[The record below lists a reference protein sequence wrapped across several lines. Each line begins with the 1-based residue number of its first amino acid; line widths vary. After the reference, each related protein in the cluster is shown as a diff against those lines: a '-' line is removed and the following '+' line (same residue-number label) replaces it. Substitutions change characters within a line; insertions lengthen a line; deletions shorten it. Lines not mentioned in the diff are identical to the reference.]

1 MHRFFSLALSQTA
14 RRVGALAVSCLAAA
28 SMVACGGG
36 TQSKKFKPDS
46 FVAFGDDF
54 ALIKSDGSRY
64 TVNTYRDG
72 YTPSTT
78 PPATPSSPPV
88 YSCNAELSWLML
100 FAFDFGFKFSTEC
113 PDWSSGGDKTAVML
127 ANDPVDISFTSTGV
141 DTAVANAGAN
151 AVLTTINQNLSL
163 LNKGTLV
170 TVTVGRADIVKA
182 YWTYL
187 LTPDDA
193 TLSSLKSQLKSL
205 GGSFAAGLQPVVQS
219 GARTMIVLT
228 PSLAESP
235 LAKLDAVNVTRNKAA
250 MAALVQAF
258 NDGLTFGL
266 STSGY
271 TGQQVALV
279 DVPTVLNAVLTNP
292 SAYGLASIDS
302 GACSTVTTS
311 NSFGPPPLCLATD
324 LPDQTV
330 LTSYFWADNTHVNTS
345 MASTIASTAYSAF
358 SNHPF

>member
-36 TQSKKFKPDS
+36 TQSKKFTPDS
-46 FVAFGDDF
+46 FVVFGDDF

-72 YTPSTT
+72 TTSATT
-78 PPATPSSPPV
+78 PLA
-88 YSCNAELSWLML
+88 YSCNAELSWIML
-100 FAFDFGFKFSTEC
+100 FAFDFGFKFGTEC
-113 PDWSSGGDKTAVML
+113 PDWSSGGTKNAVML

-151 AVLTTINQNLSL
+151 AVLTKINNNLSL
-163 LNKGTLV
+163 LNKNTLV

-187 LTPDDA
+187 QTPDDP
-193 TLSSLKSQLKSL
+193 TLSALKSQLKSL
-205 GGSFAAGLQPVVQS
+205 GDTFASGLKPVVQS
-219 GARTMIVLT
+219 GARVMVVLT

-235 LAKLDAVNVTRNKAA
+235 LAKQDAGNLSRNKAA
-250 MAALVQAF
+250 MATLVQAF

-279 DVPTVLNAVLTNP
+279 DVPTVLNAVLTSY
-292 SAYGLASIDS
+292 SAYGLVSIDS

-311 NSFGPPPLCLATD
+311 NLLGVPPVCLATD
-324 LPDQTV
+324 LPDTTV

-345 MASTIASTAYSAF
+345 MATTIASTAYSAF